1 MTYRICVICDEAIR
15 EDSILEHIQRH
26 HSDSQ
31 EWTVIEAIIHYW
43 EDKNTM
49 DSSVYYDRQ

>member
-26 HSDSQ
+26 HSDSK

-49 DSSVYYDRQ
+49 ESSVYYDRQ